1 MCGVPLSP
9 PTDPEICIH
18 RLPHTLCKRNLTP
31 ATDCSKALRG
41 LLVPLEV
48 VGLFV
53 QQVGSPGSTRGQR
66 GPRGSIH
73 ARRNLHDKAF
83 GYLERVRVTPVV

>member
-1 MCGVPLSP
+1 MCGVPLLLPESP
-9 PTDPEICIH
+9 ETLVH
-18 RLPHTLCKRNLTP
+18 QLPHTLCKRNLAP

-41 LLVPLEV
+41 LLVPLGDA
-48 VGLFV
+48 GLFV
-53 QQVGSPGSTRGQR
+53 QQVGSPGYTRGQR